1 MVMPKAMQA
10 ARVAAQLR
18 QAARDMAR
26 VAARRDQAGME
37 PADELC
43 HESGAPTPGA
53 KAGTNSFGDEVS
65 RLQAARGWSLRELA
79 RRVPCDAGYLS
90 KLIHGHKSPSLT
102 MAAQLEELL
111 GANGR
116 LVACLPRQRHQAQE
130 RARRMTAL

>member
-1 MVMPKAMQA
+1 MQA

-37 PADELC
+37 PTDELC
-43 HESGAPTPGA
+43 TESGAPTPGA
-53 KAGTNSFGDEVS
+53 KGGTNSFGGEVS

-90 KLIHGHKSPSLT
+90 KLIHGHKSPSLK
-102 MAAQLEELL
+102 MAVRLEELL

-116 LVACLPRQRHQAQE
+116 LLACVPGRTAKHKRG
-130 RARRMTAL
+130 RAG